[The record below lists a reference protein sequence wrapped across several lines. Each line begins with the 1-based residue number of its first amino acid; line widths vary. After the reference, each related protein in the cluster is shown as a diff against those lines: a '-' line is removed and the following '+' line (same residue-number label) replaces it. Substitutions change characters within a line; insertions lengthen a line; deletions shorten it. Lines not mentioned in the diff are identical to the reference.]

1 MNLLSSWPIPC
12 KIFIRL
18 QQKLEV
24 LENERKLREKEEQEA
39 KEKVRVF

>member
-1 MNLLSSWPIPC
+1 MNLLSSLLIPC

-18 QQKLEV
+18 QQRLEV
-24 LENERKLREKEEQEA
+24 LENERKFREKEEQEA